1 MRRRLYWL
9 SSVLTLL
16 LVATGFTA
24 WTFARLEHL
33 AGCCWILVPMVLTT
47 AFFPATMLSR
57 RFHSR
62 LLAAVNVV
70 SGVAVGFLSFS
81 MFAAFACW
89 IVVGA
94 ARLSGHAIDGRCV
107 ASGIFGAAVIA
118 SLYALFSAYRL
129 RVTRVTVPLPKLPP
143 SWDGRTLAL
152 ATDIHLGNFR
162 GNGYSRDVVSQLMA
176 LKAECILIGGDMFDG
191 SVIDIEK
198 AVAPWA
204 ALSAPLGVYFVGGNH
219 DEYGD
224 GGRETYFKALRGV
237 GMRVLDNERV
247 DVHGLQLVGV
257 HDDEILEPELYRSIL
272 ERANLDPASASIL
285 LAHRPSNLAVPERA
299 GISLQL
305 SGHTHQGQFWPW
317 TIFARRVHGKFAYGL
332 NRFGRML
339 VYTSSGAGTWGP
351 PFRLGTRSE
360 VVLIRLKAA

>member
-1 MRRRLYWL
+1 
-9 SSVLTLL
+9 
-16 LVATGFTA
+16 
-24 WTFARLEHL
+24 
-33 AGCCWILVPMVLTT
+33 
-47 AFFPATMLSR
+47 
-57 RFHSR
+57 
-62 LLAAVNVV
+62 
-70 SGVAVGFLSFS
+70 
-81 MFAAFACW
+81 
-89 IVVGA
+89 
-94 ARLSGHAIDGRCV
+94 
-107 ASGIFGAAVIA
+107 
-118 SLYALFSAYRL
+118 
-129 RVTRVTVPLPKLPP
+129 
-143 SWDGRTLAL
+143 
-152 ATDIHLGNFR
+152 
-162 GNGYSRDVVSQLMA
+162 
-176 LKAECILIGGDMFDG
+176 
-191 SVIDIEK
+191 VIDIEK